1 MKTTFARRAARAG
14 AFLVM
19 ALVLPAVPAFAQ
31 WTGKG
36 EAGLVVTT
44 GNAET
49 TSGNVKLAMQKAAGD
64 WTHKFGL
71 AGVYIAN
78 DVDTTAQRWEASAQ
92 TNRQINARTFWFGS
106 GRYEDD
112 RFSGFNYQGALT
124 AGLGHKFIDSE
135 ETKLSGQIGL
145 GYKLLETRVSVDP
158 VTLAI
163 IPAESDS
170 FAGVFAGADYLH
182 RFNAST
188 SIVDKLVV
196 EAASTNTFIQNDI
209 SLQVKMS
216 DRLALAVG
224 YQIRHNTDPPRGF
237 KKTDSQST
245 VNVVYEIK

>member
-1 MKTTFARRAARAG
+1 MNRMLANRAIKVVA
-14 AFLVM
+14 V
-19 ALVLPAVPAFAQ
+19 ALLAAALPSAPAFAQ

-36 EAGLVVTT
+36 EAGLVITT

-78 DVDTTAQRWEASAQ
+78 DVDTTAQRWEAAAQ
-92 TNRQINARTFWFGS
+92 TQRTLNERNYWFGS
-106 GRYEDD
+106 ARYEDD

-124 AGLGHKFIDSE
+124 TGLGRKFIDSE
-135 ETKLSGQIGL
+135 DTKLSGQIGV
-145 GYKLLETRVSVDP
+145 GYKVLETRVSFNP
-158 VTLAI
+158 LTNRI

-170 FAGVFAGADYLH
+170 FAGLFAGVDYLH

-188 SIVDKLVV
+188 SLVNKLVI
-196 EAASTNTFIQNDI
+196 EGASANTFIQNDI

-224 YQIRHNTDPPRGF
+224 YQIRHNTEPPRGF
-237 KKTDSQST
+237 QKTDSQST
-245 VNVVYEIK
+245 VNVVYDIR